1 MDRERWQEIQKKN
14 GKSNKA
20 VVIGVII
27 AIAVGVGVATYF
39 ISATGTVQKQ
49 GITGSA
55 TESSRGLVTLVDW
68 KHVHGI
74 GIDPADPNIIYVAT
88 HAGLYKSS
96 GGSGWII
103 VGTDRSDLT
112 GFAIHPYDSKVMYS
126 SGQQGENLEFRKS
139 ADGGLTWLTL
149 SSVPSP
155 PARFHAMTISAASPN
170 ILYNSP
176 GRELFGSQDGGESW
190 ERVNSPSDNVISL
203 AAHPKDEKV
212 VFAGTANGIYRSD
225 DQGFTWRQLDEFKG
239 LRVSALA
246 FGREGILYAFVAS
259 QMHLAAVGM
268 VRSSDDGNNWT
279 ELGWKYRAEVVF
291 NIAVDQ
297 VNQDTLYAYGALH
310 LPSGEIPDSL
320 YKTTNGGQSWSLIAT
335 NNKSHPA
342 LG

>member
-1 MDRERWQEIQKKN
+1 MN
-14 GKSNKA
+14 SKSARIIIIGGLIA
-20 VVIGVII
+20 V
-27 AIAVGVGVATYF
+27 AVGVGTYLV
-39 ISATGTVQKQ
+39 ST
-49 GITGSA
+49 TGSGQQEGIISS
-55 TESSRGLVTLVDW
+55 TKESSPTQNILVAWGHL
-68 KHVHGI
+68 HGI
-74 GIDPADPNIIYVAT
+74 GIDPGDPITIYVGT
-88 HAGLYKSS
+88 HKGLYKSS
-96 GGSGWII
+96 GGSEWTI
-103 VGTDRSDLT
+103 VGNDRTDLN
-112 GFAIHPYDSKVMYS
+112 GFVVHPYDGKVMYS
-126 SGQQGENLEFRKS
+126 SFQSAQGENLEFRKS
-139 ADGGLTWLTL
+139 ADGGLTWQTV
-149 SSVPSP
+149 SSVLSP
-155 PARFHAMTISAASPN
+155 PARFHAMTISGASPN

-176 GRELFGSQDGGESW
+176 GRELFRSQDGGKSW
-190 ERVNSPSDNVISL
+190 EGVNSPSDNVISL
-203 AAHPKDEKV
+203 AAHPKHEKV